1 VYYQSFLSQFKGV
14 KGLINN
20 RLSKTKQLL
29 IDMEIEDYNNPAD
42 YPDQYLTELGEVNS
56 IQTVVILND

>member
-1 VYYQSFLSQFKGV
+1 MVMYYQSFLSQFEGV

-29 IDMEIEDYNNPAD
+29 IDIEIKNYNNFTD
-42 YPDQYLTELGEVNS
+42 YPN
-56 IQTVVILND
+56 